1 MLGSSLAAR
10 FRSHLRWLPEQWAH
24 LLSLVQG
31 AHLACGI
38 SMYTVGIVASP
49 DQQGA
54 QQHSEVKAVPSLVFQ
69 DGGWGIE

>member
-1 MLGSSLAAR
+1 
-10 FRSHLRWLPEQWAH
+10 
-24 LLSLVQG
+24 
-31 AHLACGI
+31 
-38 SMYTVGIVASP
+38 MYTVGIIASP